1 MVTASPWRRPHRTT
15 TAAVVA
21 VVLLVAFEAYA
32 VVTAMPVAARALG
45 GLREYGL
52 AFSLFVT
59 AALLGIV
66 VAGDVV
72 DRRGPAPVMVA
83 GLVAFGAGLLISGTA
98 DGFVVFLAGRALS
111 GLGGGVHM
119 VCMYVLVAAA
129 YPESLQPKVFGL
141 ISASWVLPS
150 LIGPPIAGLLATQIG
165 WRAPFLAVLPLL
177 PAPLWVL
184 ASRLRTVRVAPPVAD
199 QPFDDTPDGEPVA
212 VPRRRTMLHGVL
224 LAGGAGGVQWALH
237 AAASPAAL
245 GDGPLVV
252 VAAVLGSIVM
262 LVGLVRL
269 MPAGVFRLARGLP
282 ALVVYRTAVNAAF
295 FGSEAFLTLMLVE
308 QRGVSPALAG
318 MALTCGALGWFSG
331 SWSQGHWPGGGPD
344 RYRLLVIGG
353 LLIGLALAALTLTPR
368 AGVPVVVAAPVW
380 AVAGLGMGWA
390 MSCSSVL
397 LLRLSPAGESGRS
410 AAAVQIGDNLGS
422 MLGIGLSGAV
432 FAAGHDANGDDIG
445 VYMLIW
451 GALAVVGAL
460 SGWAGIRVRP
470 AAPGPSTTSLSTPDA
485 AAPGGGRSR

>member
-1 MVTASPWRRPHRTT
+1 MVTASPWRRPYRTT

-72 DRRGPAPVMVA
+72 DRRGPGPVMVA
-83 GLVAFGAGLLISGTA
+83 GLVAFGAGLLLSGTA
-98 DGFVVFLAGRALS
+98 SGFLVFLTGRALS

-184 ASRLRTVRVAPPVAD
+184 AARLRTVRIPSPAP
-199 QPFDDTPDGEPVA
+199 DDDPPDGAPRA
-212 VPRRRTMLHGVL
+212 VRRRRTVL
-224 LAGGAGGVQWALH
+224 NGLLLSGGAGGVQWALH
-237 AAASPAAL
+237 AAASPGAV
-245 GDGPLVV
+245 GDAPLVA
-252 VAAVLGSIVM
+252 AAVLASLVM
-262 LVGLVRL
+262 LTGLVRL
-269 MPAGVFRLARGLP
+269 MPDGVFRLARGLP

-308 QRGVSPALAG
+308 HRGLPPALAG
-318 MALTCGALGWFSG
+318 LALTCGALGWFAG
-331 SWSQGHWPGGGPD
+331 SWSQGHWPGGAPD
-344 RYRLLVIGG
+344 RFRLLVVGG
-353 LLIGLALAALTLTPR
+353 LLIGLALAGLTLTPLD
-368 AGVPVVVAAPVW
+368 GVPVVVAAPVW

-422 MLGIGLSGAV
+422 ILGIGLSGAV
-432 FAAGHDANGDDIG
+432 FAAGHDPGGDDVG

-451 GALAVVGAL
+451 GVLGVVGVL
-460 SGWAGIRVRP
+460 SGWVGVRVRP
-470 AAPGPSTTSLSTPDA
+470 RTSERAELTPA
-485 AAPGGGRSR
+485 VSGLP